1 MTQNIIACHSLI
13 VWHNG
18 RGLKGANEQSSKTNR
33 CAWRRLA
40 MMRAL
45 GAALLMAFA
54 NAWALPHAHAA
65 DSAKP
70 GQPAYRISDGV
81 IRVGVITD
89 MSAVYKDLSGVGSV
103 LAARMAIEDFGGSI
117 AGFPIELLDADHHN
131 EADQAGRIA
140 RDWLERGKVDM
151 VVDVPN
157 SAAALEVIK
166 AAKASGKI
174 AII

>member
-1 MTQNIIACHSLI
+1 
-13 VWHNG
+13 
-18 RGLKGANEQSSKTNR
+18 
-33 CAWRRLA
+33 

-70 GQPAYRISDGV
+70 GQSAYRISDGV
-81 IRVGVITD
+81 VRIGVITD

-131 EADQAGRIA
+131 EADRAAGSPAI
-140 RDWLERGKVDM
+140 GS
-151 VVDVPN
+151 
-157 SAAALEVIK
+157 SAARSTWWSTCPTAPRP
-166 AAKASGKI
+166 SR
-174 AII
+174 